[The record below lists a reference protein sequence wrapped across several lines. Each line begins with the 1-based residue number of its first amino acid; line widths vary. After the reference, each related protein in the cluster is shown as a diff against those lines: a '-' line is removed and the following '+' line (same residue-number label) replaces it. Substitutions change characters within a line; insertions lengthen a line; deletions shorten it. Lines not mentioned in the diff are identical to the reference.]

1 MRQYV
6 LAIQNICYPETKKQ
20 IKSIMGKFNYYRR
33 HVRDFAGIMKPL
45 SDLIKG
51 LDNTHNLNE
60 KVVLTDDAKEA
71 IDTMKEKLMNPPILA
86 FPDWKS
92 KEKFRVYTD
101 ASKFAI
107 SCIITQYQ
115 DGIERVIL

>member
-1 MRQYV
+1 
-6 LAIQNICYPETKKQ
+6 
-20 IKSIMGKFNYYRR
+20 MGKFNYYRR

-115 DGIERVIL
+115 DGIERVILYDSRKNNQAQ